1 MANQPGAL
9 LRLARTPPSID
20 LVSTIDALRTQN
32 RSAPDA
38 ERHAVRSQKAGLM
51 STLVAQIA
59 PQRSTQYSALADA
72 LASQELLLSP
82 LGQHITNMERVEI
95 GGEAYLRFDMPVEP
109 GEDQVRE
116 LGQLAMTQA
125 FFVYYDRLGEVEGPL
140 LRPIDPH
147 VTRALPETLVT
158 SRRYK
163 GKTNELFTHFMC
175 NVARFS
181 NIPSGRPW
189 DTLRVFDPLAGGGT
203 TLFTALVL
211 GASVAGVEKNATDV
225 ESTAAFVRNYAR
237 EQGITCS
244 EKQEKVRGIGKRW
257 VYTIGKGKTQ
267 QCVLA
272 HGDTADSVALIS
284 GFRPH
289 LIVTDLPYGI
299 QHKGELV
306 SLLSSALPVW
316 ASLLPPG
323 GAMVL
328 SWESRPLS
336 RADLVA
342 LVESASPLVV
352 LQDPPYLNLAHR
364 VDRVIKQRDVL
375 VARRPRSSHSDDVP
389 QGPIPGK

>member
-1 MANQPGAL
+1 
-9 LRLARTPPSID
+9 
-20 LVSTIDALRTQN
+20 
-32 RSAPDA
+32 
-38 ERHAVRSQKAGLM
+38 M

-72 LASQELLLSP
+72 LAPQELLLSP
-82 LGQHITNMERVEI
+82 LGQHITDIQRIEM
-95 GGEAYLRFDMPVEP
+95 GGEAYLRFDMPKEP
-109 GEDQVRE
+109 DEDQARE
-116 LGQLAMTQA
+116 LGLLAMTQA
-125 FFVYYDRLGEVEGPL
+125 FFVFYERLGDVEGPL

-147 VTRALPETLVT
+147 VARALPETLVT
-158 SRRYK
+158 ARRYK

-175 NVARFS
+175 NIARFS
-181 NIPSGRPW
+181 SLPAGRPW
-189 DTLRVFDPLAGGGT
+189 DTLRVLDPLAGGGT

-211 GASVAGVEKNATDV
+211 GASAAGVEKSAADV

-237 EQGITCS
+237 EQGIACS

-257 VYTIGKGKTQ
+257 VYTIGKGRTQ

-272 HGDTADSVALIS
+272 HGDTADSAALIS

-306 SLLSSALPVW
+306 SLLSSALPIW

-323 GAMVL
+323 GVMVL
-328 SWESRPLS
+328 AWESRPFS
-336 RADLVA
+336 RAEMMA
-342 LVESASPLVV
+342 LVESTSPLVV
-352 LQDPPYLNLAHR
+352 LQDPPYPNLAHR

-375 VARRPRSSHSDDVP
+375 VARHPRSSHGEDVRK
-389 QGPIPGK
+389 GAIPGE